1 MTGTTKPSGTQPPF
15 SCVSSTEKSTR
26 KLAQHAPQVRQ
37 GCSDDMG
44 GEDLRTCVGKAKFSL
59 IFVSGVFLSVGGA
72 LCLFCR
78 WNQIGCG
85 VTHALKQEGGVVF
98 GEFRKGVVTCG

>member
-26 KLAQHAPQVRQ
+26 KLAQHAPRVRQ

-59 IFVSGVFLSVGGA
+59 IFLCPESSFRWAARFDFSAVGTKSDA
-72 LCLFCR
+72 VLLM
-78 WNQIGCG
+78 
-85 VTHALKQEGGVVF
+85 H
-98 GEFRKGVVTCG
+98 